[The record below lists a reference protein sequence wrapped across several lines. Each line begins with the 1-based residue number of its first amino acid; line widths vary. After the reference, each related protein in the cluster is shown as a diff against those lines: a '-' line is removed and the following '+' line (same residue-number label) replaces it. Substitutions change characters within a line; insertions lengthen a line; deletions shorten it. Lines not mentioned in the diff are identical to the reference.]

1 MVSTGD
7 NKTSLISQNEGMH
20 MTKRKRLNPTT
31 EKILW
36 AMSSGRCE
44 KCGRLIYQHP
54 LSKVIGNFAQIAH
67 NLPVANNGP
76 RSDFKVIDSNADIND
91 VSNLLLLCYDCHRE
105 IDEIAPDKYPPE
117 ELKRIKFDF
126 DEFILKA
133 TNVERIE
140 PTLVIKYSPNL
151 HNKRLQVTGV
161 QKALFPE
168 KYIKEEVDLTLCNS
182 AYTVGDTEFWS
193 IEIGN
198 LVRTFNQKV
207 LPAIENYKD
216 GFINIS
222 VFAIGPIPLL
232 VKLGT
237 LLSNKH
243 NIDVYQLKKSPQSTW
258 EWEYTNEETE
268 YLISYLRETENPE
281 KVIILFSIS
290 GIIRAEEVQQ
300 SISFDNSI
308 VVEIRTNHAPSD
320 DFLRN
325 KTQLDKFVK
334 CYQAIKEEIRNKCS
348 KNVMV
353 HMFLSVPVAAAVE
366 IGRHWNMTV
375 DLPFT
380 VYNYTNGVYEKAI
393 TIGEINEAIS

>member
-1 MVSTGD
+1 MA
-7 NKTSLISQNEGMH
+7 
-20 MTKRKRLNPTT
+20 KRKSLNHMT

-36 AMSSGRCE
+36 AMCAGRCE

-54 LSKVIGNFAQIAH
+54 LSNAVGNFAQIAH
-67 NLPVANNGP
+67 NLPVAANGP
-76 RSDFKVIDSNADIND
+76 RANFKVIDSSYDIND

-105 IDEIAPDKYPPE
+105 IDEIAPEKYSPNV
-117 ELKRIKFDF
+117 LKRIKFDF
-126 DEFILKA
+126 EEFILKA

-151 HNKRLQVTGV
+151 HNKKLQVTGI

-182 AYTVGDTEFWS
+182 TYFVGDPEFWS
-193 IEIGN
+193 IEEKN

-216 GFINIS
+216 GFINVS

-232 VKLGT
+232 VKLGA
-237 LLSNKH
+237 LLSNK
-243 NIDVYQLKKSPQSTW
+243 NNVDVYQLKKAPQSTW
-258 EWEYTNEETE
+258 EWEYTNANTE
-268 YLISYLRETENPE
+268 YEINYINDVKNPE
-281 KVIILFSIS
+281 KVIIMFSIS
-290 GIIRAEEVQQ
+290 GIIRYEEVEN
-300 SISFDNSI
+300 SISTENSI
-308 VVEIRTNHAPSD
+308 VVEIRTNQTPFD

-325 KTQLDKFVK
+325 KVQLDKFVK
-334 CYQAIKEEIRNKCS
+334 CYQTIKEEMRNKCS
-348 KNVMV
+348 KNVMA
-353 HMFLSVPVAAAVE
+353 HLFLSVPVAAAVE

-393 TIGEINEAIS
+393 TIGETDEEIS

>member
-7 NKTSLISQNEGMH
+7 NKTSLISQNEEMH
-20 MTKRKRLNPTT
+20 MTKRKKLNPTT

-54 LSKVIGNFAQIAH
+54 LSKAIGNFAQIAH
-67 NLPVANNGP
+67 NLPVAKSGP
-76 RSDFKVIDSNADIND
+76 RSNFKVIDSNADIND

-117 ELKRIKFDF
+117 ELKKIKFDF
-126 DEFILKA
+126 EEFILKA

-182 AYTVGDTEFWS
+182 AYAVGDTEFWS

-243 NIDVYQLKKSPQSTW
+243 NIDVYQLKKAPQSTW
-258 EWEYTNEETE
+258 EWEYSKSKTE
-268 YLISYLRETENPE
+268 YVINYIKEVNNPE
-281 KVIILFSIS
+281 KIIIMFSIS
-290 GIIRAEEVQQ
+290 GIIRYEEVQKC
-300 SISFDNSI
+300 ISTENSI
-308 VVEIRTNHAPSD
+308 VIEIRTNQAPFD

-325 KTQLDKFVK
+325 KVQLDKFVK

-375 DLPFT
+375 DLPFI

-393 TIGEINEAIS
+393 TIGETNEAIS

>member
-7 NKTSLISQNEGMH
+7 NKTSLISQNEEMH

-76 RSDFKVIDSNADIND
+76 RSNFKVIDSNADIND

-105 IDEIAPDKYPPE
+105 IDEIAPGKYPPE
-117 ELKRIKFDF
+117 KLKRIKFDF
-126 DEFILKA
+126 EEFILKA

-168 KYIKEEVDLTLCNS
+168 KYIKEEVDLTLGNS
-182 AYTVGDTEFWS
+182 AYAAGDTEFWS

-243 NIDVYQLKKSPQSTW
+243 NIDVYQLKKAPQSTW
-258 EWEYTNEETE
+258 EWEYSESKTE
-268 YLISYLRETENPE
+268 YVINYIKEVNNPD
-281 KVIILFSIS
+281 KIIIMFSIS
-290 GIIRAEEVQQ
+290 GIIRYEEVQKC
-300 SISFDNSI
+300 ISTENSI
-308 VVEIRTNHAPSD
+308 VIEIRTNQAPFD

-325 KTQLDKFVK
+325 KVQLDKFVK
-334 CYQAIKEEIRNKCS
+334 CYQTIKEEIRNKCS

-393 TIGEINEAIS
+393 TIGETNETIS

>member
-1 MVSTGD
+1 MA
-7 NKTSLISQNEGMH
+7 
-20 MTKRKRLNPTT
+20 KRKRLNPTT

-36 AMSSGRCE
+36 AMCAGRCE

-54 LSKVIGNFAQIAH
+54 LSKAVGNFAQIAH
-67 NLPVANNGP
+67 NLPVATNGP
-76 RSDFKVIDSNADIND
+76 RANFKVIDSDSDIND

-105 IDEIAPDKYPPE
+105 IDEISPDKYSPDV
-117 ELKRIKFDF
+117 LKRIKFDF
-126 DEFILKA
+126 EEFILKA
-133 TNVERIE
+133 TNVERVE

-182 AYTVGDTEFWS
+182 TYAVGDTEFWS
-193 IEIGN
+193 IEEKN

-216 GFINIS
+216 GFINVS

-232 VKLGT
+232 VKLGA

-243 NIDVYQLKKSPQSTW
+243 NIDVYQLKKAPQSTW
-258 EWEYTNEETE
+258 EWEYANTNTE
-268 YLISYLRETENPE
+268 YVINYIKEVKNPE
-281 KVIILFSIS
+281 KVIIMFSIS
-290 GIIRAEEVQQ
+290 GIIRYEEVKK
-300 SISFDNSI
+300 SISTENSI
-308 VVEIRTNHAPSD
+308 VVEIRTNQTPFD

-325 KTQLDKFVK
+325 KVQLDKFVK
-334 CYQAIKEEIRNKCS
+334 CYQTIKEEMRNKCS
-348 KNVMV
+348 KTVRA

-366 IGRHWNMTV
+366 IGRHWNMAV

-393 TIGEINEAIS
+393 TIGETDEEIS